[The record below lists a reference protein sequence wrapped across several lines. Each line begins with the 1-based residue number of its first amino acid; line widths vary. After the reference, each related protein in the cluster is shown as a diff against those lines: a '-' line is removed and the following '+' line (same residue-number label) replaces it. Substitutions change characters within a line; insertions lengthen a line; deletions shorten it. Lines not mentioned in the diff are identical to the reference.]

1 MLEKSCFNDFQS
13 KRKNLKTL
21 LFQGFSVALTT
32 LFDTI
37 RRFGDSVAIAIFIYI
52 IIKPAFAKK
61 TRKNAKTGHLGDYF
75 LFI

>member
-1 MLEKSCFNDFQS
+1 M
-13 KRKNLKTL
+13 
-21 LFQGFSVALTT
+21 ALTT

>member
-1 MLEKSCFNDFQS
+1 MLY
-13 KRKNLKTL
+13 KTTTPL
-21 LFQGFSVALTT
+21 STQIVSIVVSDLALTT